1 MRSRFRLPHDLH
13 FSCLSHHYKNAY
25 TRALQK
31 IKALSTV
38 RLISLALL
46 IAVCVTACSS
56 GKTNSRP
63 MGIGLRSGAIYDYS
77 YIEGRDGKEYTEE
90 SQAINKY
97 DSARFPVFFQF
108 DENLF
113 GNWAY
118 GEAVV
123 DFSPMRRENLPPALK
138 DDYDYNT
145 IINENTTDFDLDSSK
160 TYITDFRSA
169 YPEYASKI
177 DAATNPTIS
186 TDCDI
191 SKETLGYNVVVRY
204 RQ

>member
-1 MRSRFRLPHDLH
+1 MRSRIRLPHDSHL
-13 FSCLSHHYKNAY
+13 SCLSHHHKHSD
-25 TRALQK
+25 TRALQQ
-31 IKALSTV
+31 IKALSIV

-46 IAVCVTACSS
+46 LAVSVTACSS
-56 GKTNSRP
+56 GKTNSRA

-77 YIEGRDGKEYTEE
+77 YIEGRDGKEYTDK

-123 DFSPMRRENLPPALK
+123 DFSPMRRENLPPKLQK
-138 DDYDYNT
+138 DSYSTLID
-145 IINENTTDFDLDSSK
+145 EATTDFDLDSSK

-169 YPEYASKI
+169 YPEYASK
-177 DAATNPTIS
+177 D
-186 TDCDI
+186 
-191 SKETLGYNVVVRY
+191 
-204 RQ
+204 

>member
-13 FSCLSHHYKNAY
+13 FSCLSHHHQHVD
-25 TRALQK
+25 TRALQQ
-31 IKALSTV
+31 INALSTV

-46 IAVCVTACSS
+46 LAVSVTACSS
-56 GKTNSRP
+56 GKTKPRA

-118 GEAVV
+118 REAVV
-123 DFSPMRRENLPPALK
+123 DFSPVRRK
-138 DDYDYNT
+138 
-145 IINENTTDFDLDSSK
+145 
-160 TYITDFRSA
+160 
-169 YPEYASKI
+169 KI
-177 DAATNPTIS
+177 
-186 TDCDI
+186 C
-191 SKETLGYNVVVRY
+191 
-204 RQ
+204 